1 MFHLQDDGRKERLV
15 LEAAADGE
23 GSSEVAAVLA
33 ERNLRPV
40 EVDVAADHVAFAE
53 RFAVVVKLKV
63 IMRKN

>member
-1 MFHLQDDGRKERLV
+1 M